1 MRRLLRDIPGIQIGV
16 LAHGDY
22 CDYRYNYVV
31 KTQDL
36 TSDVN
41 ILCDFVEDVPST
53 GGGDM
58 PEVQYHNMPMP
69 NN

>member
-1 MRRLLRDIPGIQIGV
+1 MRRLLRDIPGIRIGV

-22 CDYRYNYVV
+22 CDYRHSYVV

-41 ILCDFVEDVPST
+41 VLCDFVEDVPST

-58 PEVQYHNMPMP
+58 PEVNKNTTP
-69 NN
+69 